1 MNRQRFTNTGIE
13 HSYYHDNSTTATGS
27 IPIADVEVIS
37 TPQQKR
43 RAPDMATTN
52 GSRIV
57 TEKPPMASRPG
68 STTGTNPAPWNST
81 SSSTLNNPDARS
93 TRSSTMD
100 VSTPRL
106 NAPTVSFGGGS
117 NKKKDK
123 RTKSQTRLDGMSSS
137 SSTISK
143 LAEQNPARPNE
154 TWKSTYGSLPDA
166 EIIYGGSSTSLK
178 PSKSKGLFFLYH

>member
-27 IPIADVEVIS
+27 IPFADVEVMS

-43 RAPDMATTN
+43 RAPDMQATN

-57 TEKPPMASRPG
+57 TEKPPIASRPA
-68 STTGTNPAPWNST
+68 STIVTNPAPWNTT
-81 SSSTLNNPDARS
+81 SSSTFNNPDARS
-93 TRSSTMD
+93 TRSSTTDM
-100 VSTPRL
+100 STPKL

-123 RTKSQTRLDGMSSS
+123 RTKSQTRLDGMSTS
-137 SSTISK
+137 SSTINK
-143 LAEQNPARPNE
+143 LAQHDPARPNE
-154 TWKSTYGSLPDA
+154 AWKSTYGSLPDA

-178 PSKSKGLFFLYH
+178 TSKNKGLFFVHH